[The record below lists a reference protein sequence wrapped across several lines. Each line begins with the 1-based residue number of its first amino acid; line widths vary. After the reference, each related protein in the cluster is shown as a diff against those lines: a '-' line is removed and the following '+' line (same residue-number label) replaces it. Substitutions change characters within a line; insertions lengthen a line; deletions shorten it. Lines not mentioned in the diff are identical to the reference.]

1 MRRGCRA
8 RGIPCECE
16 LEDSLEGPLV
26 RPVAVFTKPLNSNPG
41 ARSERGG
48 CFRFGGRLCEKGSLS
63 SPWAESWTGE
73 RASKRIM
80 VIAAG
85 EVHLTR

>member
-8 RGIPCECE
+8 RRIPCECE

-26 RPVAVFTKPLNSNPG
+26 RPVAVFTQPLNSN
-41 ARSERGG
+41 SERGG

-63 SPWAESWTGE
+63 SPSLLGRILDGRGG